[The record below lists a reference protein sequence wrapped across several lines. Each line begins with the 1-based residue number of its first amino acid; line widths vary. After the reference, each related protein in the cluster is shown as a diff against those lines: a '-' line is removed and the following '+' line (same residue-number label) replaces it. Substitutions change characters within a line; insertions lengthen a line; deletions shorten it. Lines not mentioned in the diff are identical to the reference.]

1 MTVLPLFPLALCGLC
16 PLHANGAVGT
26 VFRPV
31 RFRQIV
37 ATAEDAFFSICPV
50 EQGSAQASVQWQ
62 NSGAEPFADQRVCD
76 ALRADTFLRAERP
89 DGQHDMSVSESIP
102 AIKPIPASSEPN
114 AFSVSISPSR
124 TSSMAQ
130 VSQYRENR
138 KAASALF
145 FLLCQPAAFLSC
157 REILEDRL
165 CRVLV

>member
-1 MTVLPLFPLALCGLC
+1 MHIPGDFLAAVDFGGTGGAIFGPVGDGAKQVLTLGAY
-16 PLHANGAVGT
+16 LHAALGKQCRIQYT
-26 VFRPV
+26 IQ
-31 RFRQIV
+31 RQ
-37 ATAEDAFFSICPV
+37 DS
-50 EQGSAQASVQWQ
+50 GS
-62 NSGAEPFADQRVCD
+62 EPFADQRVCD